1 MQPPKIVNI
10 GAKETDYD
18 NFVKNVPQ
26 IASSV
31 EIDPVAKVAQWQQ
44 NKTPIQQGKNFC
56 QFFSSLKTLTN
67 FK

>member
-56 QFFSSLKTLTN
+56 KFFFSPQN
-67 FK
+67 FNKF